1 MTRRFPPERKTAAT
15 RRPRRSRRAPS
26 KGGETV
32 PLYGLHAVAAAL
44 ANPLRRPLCLHATH
58 RALAL
63 LAQRVEIPAGLPVD
77 PVKGEALRALAPPGA
92 VTQGLLLE
100 AAPLAPRG
108 LEEAAPVPGARSFIV
123 VLDQVTDPMNVGA
136 ILRSAAAFGAGA
148 LVTQDRHS
156 PPESGALARAA
167 SGALDLVPWIRVS
180 NLARALDRLADLGYW
195 RIGLAAGDH
204 PALARR
210 VTDDGAI
217 ALVLGAEG
225 RGLRPL
231 TEAHCDELAAIPI
244 TPAHPLIDSLNVS
257 NAAAIALYELTRRG
271 GP

>member
-1 MTRRFPPERKTAAT
+1 MTRHHASSRTRPPRH
-15 RRPRRSRRAPS
+15 RPRAARRTAS
-26 KGGETV
+26 GGGMV
-32 PLYGLHAVAAAL
+32 ALHGLHAVAAAL
-44 ANPLRRPLCLHATH
+44 ANPRRRALRLHATH

-63 LAQRVEIPAGLPVD
+63 LAQRVEIPADLPVEL
-77 PVKGEALRALAPPGA
+77 VGSEVLRALAPPGA

-100 AAPLAPRG
+100 AAPLEPRG
-108 LEEAAPVPGARSFIV
+108 LDAAAPSPDGRSIVV

-136 ILRSAAAFGAGA
+136 ILRSAAAFGARA
-148 LVTQDRHS
+148 LVTQERHS

-180 NLARALDRLADLGYW
+180 NLARALDRLAGLGYW

-204 PALARR
+204 PALAQR
-210 VTDDGAI
+210 VADAGAV

-225 RGLRPL
+225 RGLRAL
-231 TEAHCDELAAIPI
+231 TETHCDALVAIPI
-244 TPAHPLIDSLNVS
+244 ATTQPLIDSLNVS
-257 NAAAIALYELTRRG
+257 NAAAIALYELTRRA